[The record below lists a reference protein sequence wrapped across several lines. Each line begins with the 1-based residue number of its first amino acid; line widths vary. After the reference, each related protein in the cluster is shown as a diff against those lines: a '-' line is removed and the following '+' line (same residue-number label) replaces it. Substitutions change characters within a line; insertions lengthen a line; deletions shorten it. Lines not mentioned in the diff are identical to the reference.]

1 MAVVLTII
9 FISCL
14 MVLIAVSTLDTTS
27 VQPRKTTTKRN
38 HSINTYGKYKQAKR
52 YYGYSRG
59 RKLW

>member
-1 MAVVLTII
+1 MAVAIMGFLFMLFVG
-9 FISCL
+9 L
-14 MVLIAVSTLDTTS
+14 MAVSTLDTTP